1 MNPLFW
7 AVVFAIAVL
16 LLFIVG
22 VTLGKIKRGRAS
34 AEARIED
41 RRKKSRV
48 SGEDD

>member
-7 AVVFAIAVL
+7 TVTFAIAIL

-22 VTLGKIKRGRAS
+22 VTLGKIKR
-34 AEARIED
+34 ARLSHGAPIED
-41 RRKKSRV
+41 RRAKSRI